1 MAVCWSRERVKTE
14 TKTRPFGFFLGGG
27 RGSVWA
33 REATG
38 GIVISGGLAVLCIG
52 SLVVVILGVAFF
64 VYQRGLGGGVM
75 GGPGGRRNPYT
86 LVMKQG
92 DV

>member
-1 MAVCWSRERVKTE
+1 MSGPG
-14 TKTRPFGFFLGGG
+14 RPRAEEEARRRRQGGG
-27 RGSVWA
+27 
-33 REATG
+33 
-38 GIVISGGLAVLCIG
+38 LG

>member
-1 MAVCWSRERVKTE
+1 M
-14 TKTRPFGFFLGGG
+14 
-27 RGSVWA
+27 A

-64 VYQRGLGGGVM
+64 VYQRGLGGGGGLMM